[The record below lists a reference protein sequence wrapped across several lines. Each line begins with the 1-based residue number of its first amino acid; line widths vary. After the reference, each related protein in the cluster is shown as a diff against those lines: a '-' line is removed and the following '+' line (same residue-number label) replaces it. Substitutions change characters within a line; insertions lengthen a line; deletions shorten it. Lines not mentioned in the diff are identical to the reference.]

1 MAEHTALLKCAG
13 CITDLLQHQ
22 VLSISSKLLKK
33 GLTTKEVHGWMLTA
47 KGVSDREKAA
57 RLMSGVI
64 DHVRSCPEKYS
75 VFVGILKED
84 HFFKEAIENLS
95 SEYHSMSIRRTKSSL
110 TSS

>member
-22 VLSISSKLLKK
+22 VLFISSKLLEK
-33 GLTTKEVHGWMLTA
+33 GLTTKDDHDWVLTA

-57 RLMSGVI
+57 RLVSGVI
-64 DHVRSCPEKYS
+64 DYVKSCPEKYS

-84 HFFKEAIENLS
+84 QFFKEAIENLS
-95 SEYHSMSIRRTKSSL
+95 FEYHGMSIIILKTHKE
-110 TSS
+110 